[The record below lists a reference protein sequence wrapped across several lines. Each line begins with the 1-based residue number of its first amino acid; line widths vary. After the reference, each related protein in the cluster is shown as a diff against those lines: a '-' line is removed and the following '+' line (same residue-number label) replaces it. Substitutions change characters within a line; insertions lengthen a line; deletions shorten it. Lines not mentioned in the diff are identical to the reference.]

1 MSERTNRCPKC
12 GGEAVPIVYG
22 LVPFIL
28 GGPKHELSEAQER
41 GEVVLGGCCVDPW
54 SPEWHCK
61 RCDLNFG
68 GRDDVSLGEAG

>member
-28 GGPKHELSEAQER
+28 GGPKPTAFLVASGPPPR
-41 GEVVLGGCCVDPW
+41 LVLLAGLVW
-54 SPEWHCK
+54 S
-61 RCDLNFG
+61 G
-68 GRDDVSLGEAG
+68 A